1 MTALRMISSAV
12 LLLACCS
19 LFGQSPNTESIE
31 FFEKNVRPLLAAR
44 CYGCHSAKLDKPM
57 GGLLL
62 DSKAGMLR
70 GGKSGVPV
78 LVAGKPDDSLFIS
91 AVRRTNKDLQM
102 PPGKALEPNEVE
114 SLEAWV
120 KMGAPDPRKDA
131 IAAIAL
137 PAPSY
142 DWEKARQHWAFRP
155 LEDPKPPKV
164 TAAEWNKSPID
175 QFIKAKLDEKKLT
188 PQPRATK
195 LALIRRVTYDLIG
208 LPPSPEEIDA
218 FLKDERQAH
227 SRK

>member
-1 MTALRMISSAV
+1 MISSAV
-12 LLLACCS
+12 LLLACGS
-19 LFGQSPNTESIE
+19 LFGQSPNSDGGV
-31 FFEKNVRPLLAAR
+31 FFEKTVRPLLAAHG
-44 CYGCHSAKLDKPM
+44 YGCYSAKLDTPM

-78 LVAGKPDDSLFIS
+78 VVAGKPDDSLFIS

-155 LEDPKPPKV
+155 LEDPKPPTS
-164 TAAEWNKSPID
+164 TAAEIG
-175 QFIKAKLDEKKLT
+175 
-188 PQPRATK
+188 RAH
-195 LALIRRVTYDLIG
+195 V
-208 LPPSPEEIDA
+208 
-218 FLKDERQAH
+218 
-227 SRK
+227 